1 MLAKY
6 LGFLSHHSES
16 FLDLKSWYSY
26 MIYSPLKNVKI
37 DKGIYK
43 WEKVAQNKNEKKLP
57 GFSYSANFE
66 VFHSR

>member
-1 MLAKY
+1 
-6 LGFLSHHSES
+6 
-16 FLDLKSWYSY
+16 

-57 GFSYSANFE
+57 GFSYLANFE